1 MGGGIGGTGQQCH
14 QRGCS
19 SGWSKGLH
27 PFHVPGPLTT
37 VSVTAQLG
45 AGEQETGR
53 ASATE
58 EQLQWDSSCLSCHPS
73 ALMRWDFSVVAE
85 MELVFHW

>member
-1 MGGGIGGTGQQCH
+1 MGGGVGGTGQQCH
-14 QRGCS
+14 QRGCP
-19 SGWSKGLH
+19 SGWSKGQH

-53 ASATE
+53 ASATD
-58 EQLQWDSSCLSCHPS
+58 EQLPWDSSCLSCHPS
-73 ALMRWDFSVVAE
+73 ALMQWDFSVVAE
-85 MELVFHW
+85 MELVFH